1 MKESIALGRKMLGEH
16 KQKIA
21 LAKQEITHE
30 ETVIQKLPTTKGSS
44 ALENKLS
51 FEAQIEIPSV
61 ELELKTQQ
69 SKFNAKLGKIE
80 LRNASKTLQ
89 SDLSFSIDSFE
100 VNVSKNKLVQTIVS
114 SEALKESKMRYSE
127 QHNTQLFRF
136 SSTTY
141 LPEHPT
147 SRDSGCNGHI
157 EVVFNSLFV
166 AWKPILISELLYT
179 VTDTLDG
186 SGGDSN
192 PQKIQ
197 VSINDEKNNEL
208 INHKKAKE
216 LTKALQS
223 ETPLEFTSM
232 NITIVG
238 LFISLYTPKTE
249 IEMTSISLRNLSFG
263 LDSSIEK
270 SQIKGSLENLIVAD
284 LTDYPY
290 TISDN
295 KELSNMNELFS
306 ADKSEKSI
314 LEFNL
319 ILYPDYHPH
328 LVDRKSMVA
337 RIELNSIVVNYMQ
350 QPVLRIIDY
359 ATNYFLNIDLTQLMA
374 PDNRT
379 LQQIRQAVTNPTFND
394 IKITVKHPKIR
405 IRAHPSLS
413 HWLELDIAQIRVEN
427 EIVTH
432 RKRLPENAKSIGM
445 TYNECYKIELRSAVM
460 NKVFR
465 DKDEKI
471 TVSSQFDLVLDF
483 ERCLFCVE
491 YEKLLR
497 DELKAKDRFPF
508 DDSFVINGYLG
519 TVELKFNRQYYVEV
533 FDVIFHNILNDDFKD
548 YIYCFNPSLLKEE
561 LPIMRWTSQDE
572 RAG

>member
-100 VNVSKNKLVQTIVS
+100 VNVSKNKLFQTIVS

-136 SSTTY
+136 SFTTY

-192 PQKIQ
+192 AQKIQ

-216 LTKALQS
+216 LAKALQS

-445 TYNECYKIELRSAVM
+445 AYNECYKIELRSAVM

-561 LPIMRWTSQDE
+561 LPIMRWASQDE